1 MVDSKT
7 VTEIVSLYRKHG
19 WILRRV
25 LLSEGLAE
33 RLKGRH
39 EEVFGRVELRNSD
52 IDAAWFSRSSKPG
65 DDTWELRRL
74 SSEAFALCE
83 VFSDEDEEESR
94 EAAMAEME
102 DRLRK

>member
-25 LLSEGLAE
+25 LLSEGLAA
-33 RLKGRH
+33 RLEGQR
-39 EEVFGRVELRNSD
+39 EEVFGRVEFRNSD

-65 DDTWELRRL
+65 EDTWELRRL

-102 DRLRK
+102 DRLRT